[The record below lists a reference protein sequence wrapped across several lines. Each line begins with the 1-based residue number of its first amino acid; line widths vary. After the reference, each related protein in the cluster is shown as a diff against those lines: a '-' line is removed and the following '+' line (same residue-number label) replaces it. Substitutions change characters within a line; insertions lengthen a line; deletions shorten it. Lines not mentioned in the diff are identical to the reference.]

1 VNAEITGE
9 IPHIDG
15 GQSPDTEIPASHFRQ
30 GYAGTFRPT
39 FTPRRWLI
47 GTCSSNRAARTSSAA
62 APTVRRPESCVLLS

>member
-1 VNAEITGE
+1 MNAEITGE

-15 GQSPDTEIPASHFRQ
+15 GQSPDTEIPTSHFRQ

-47 GTCSSNRAARTSSAA
+47 GTCSPTEQPERP
-62 APTVRRPESCVLLS
+62 APRRRLSGDLSLACY